1 MNLKKTSSA
10 ILFSTIK
17 LVIYAVLIISVY
29 LLMSKAFAFGEMVFS
44 EEGMAQKGAGVEV
57 QITIPKGASTK
68 EIGDILV
75 KNGLAENAYVFWLQV
90 LLYEGE
96 LKSGKFVLNTEYNA
110 EEIISAL
117 EKETVVDSQ
126 EETEK
131 QTEKETDDQKE
142 DQTKKE

>member
-29 LLMSKAFAFGEMVFS
+29 LLMSKAFAYGEMVFS

-75 KNGLAENAYVFWLQV
+75 KNGLAENGRFFCRGQLFQPPQDHYYRQKGAQTLAQ
-90 LLYEGE
+90 EG
-96 LKSGKFVLNTEYNA
+96 GPGHAGDTHF
-110 EEIISAL
+110 
-117 EKETVVDSQ
+117 
-126 EETEK
+126 
-131 QTEKETDDQKE
+131 
-142 DQTKKE
+142 